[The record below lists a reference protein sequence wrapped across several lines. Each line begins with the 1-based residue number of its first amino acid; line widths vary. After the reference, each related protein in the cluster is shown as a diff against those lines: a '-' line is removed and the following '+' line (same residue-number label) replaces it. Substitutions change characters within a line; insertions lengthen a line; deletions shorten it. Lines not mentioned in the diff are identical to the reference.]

1 MMDATYGLA
10 LSGGGFRA
18 TFFHLG
24 VIEELRKQGR
34 LEYIRHITGVSGG
47 AITAAHLWL
56 NWEQYVSG
64 DERDFE
70 NLVEEL
76 RVLALSGLQNR
87 ILKRVFWRSVF
98 GLPVSASD
106 WLVDEY
112 QSLYRGATLGL
123 RISHLADS
131 CPRLSILSTS
141 LRSGL
146 PVVLDS
152 IAIMAVLGGDPDIG
166 MPRHPDMK
174 RALREVQSSSS
185 VSLAQA
191 VVASSAHPAL
201 FSPLHLNSSEL
212 SDLTDGGIH
221 DNLGIVWMDELCPQH
236 AGYDFTRLL
245 VSDAG
250 AKRNFKSE
258 LGMQQ
263 SSDLRK
269 HFNRNMAAV
278 DLIMRHLDETRHKT
292 RQRDRE
298 YFHIC
303 TRGDA
308 PWSPDHPALLPTT
321 FNSLGEI
328 NLEALR
334 NHGRFV
340 VADQFVNGVQ

>member
-1 MMDATYGLA
+1 MKDETYGLA

-24 VIEELRKQGR
+24 VIEELREQGR
-34 LEYIRHITGVSGG
+34 LEYVRHVTGVSGG

-56 NWEQYVSG
+56 NWERYVSG

-70 NLVEEL
+70 NLVDEL

-87 ILKRVFWRSVF
+87 ILKRLFWRSMF

-106 WLVDEY
+106 WLVHEY
-112 QSLYRGATLGL
+112 QALYRGATLGL
-123 RISHLADS
+123 RTRQPADS

-152 IAIMAVLGGDPDIG
+152 IAITAVIGGDPDIG
-166 MPRHPDMK
+166 MPRHLDMK
-174 RALREVQSSSS
+174 RKLCDVQSSSS

-191 VVASSAHPAL
+191 VAASSAHPAL
-201 FSPLHLNSSEL
+201 FSPLHLNSSDL

-221 DNLGIVWMDELCPQH
+221 DNLGIVWMDELCPQN

-258 LGMQQ
+258 LEMQQ

-269 HFNRNMAAV
+269 HFSRNMAAV
-278 DLIMRHLDETRHKT
+278 DLIMRHLDETRHQT
-292 RQRDRE
+292 RQRNRE

-303 TRGDA
+303 VQGAVPWTRE
-308 PWSPDHPALLPTT
+308 HPAMLPTT
-321 FNSLGEI
+321 FNNLGEA

-340 VADQFVNGVQ
+340 VADQFVDGIQ